1 MRPVPVVSEPFKKIA
16 IDIIGELPR
25 SKSGCKYILT
35 IVDYATRYPEAIPLK
50 NISSKTVADALIQ
63 CFTRLGI
70 PEELVSDQGSNF
82 VGKLMTQLYE
92 HLGITKIQTSVYH
105 PEANGLVER
114 FNGTLKTMLRKFVK
128 DSVQDWDRYLP
139 YLLFAYREVP
149 CESTGYSPFELL
161 YGRTPRGPMAIIK
174 ESWLEEKP
182 SEQNVVSHVLE
193 IRKRM
198 MKMQKSVAENLRTSQ
213 TKQKRLYDRK
223 SSTRRFEEGDKVLVL
238 LPTPG
243 SKLETKWHG
252 PYEITK
258 VKDDGRSYEVDTRNK
273 KKRHRTYYI
282 NLLKKWQDRDD
293 VAALVI
299 PEPVADVLPHEG
311 SLLRLNDDETWKD
324 VKISAD
330 LSTKQR
336 KDVEDILEAHSGVLS
351 GIPSRTTAAVH
362 NIDTGDAQPI
372 RSRPYK
378 IPQRLEEEH
387 LECLQC
393 VLQRLRR
400 FNLRARPSK
409 CKIAMSVTNF
419 VGHKVGSQT
428 IQPKEI
434 LVQAVDRFP
443 APETKK
449 QVRSF
454 LGLVGYYRKF
464 IPNFSE
470 RALALTD
477 LTKGNCSTKV
487 KWSDQC
493 EVSFQDLKE
502 ALKGRPLLVPPNWE
516 KEFVLQVDASQRGL
530 GAILS
535 QKDDDDEEHPIA
547 FASRKLQ
554 PREEKLSTT
563 EKECL
568 AIVWAVEH
576 FRYYLLRRTF
586 TLQTDHNPL
595 VWLNQV
601 KDKNQKLLRWS
612 VTLQEY
618 SMNIEHKKGMENTNV
633 DALSRV

>member
-1 MRPVPVVSEPFKKIA
+1 
-16 IDIIGELPR
+16 
-25 SKSGCKYILT
+25 
-35 IVDYATRYPEAIPLK
+35 
-50 NISSKTVADALIQ
+50 
-63 CFTRLGI
+63 
-70 PEELVSDQGSNF
+70 
-82 VGKLMTQLYE
+82 
-92 HLGITKIQTSVYH
+92 
-105 PEANGLVER
+105 
-114 FNGTLKTMLRKFVK
+114 
-128 DSVQDWDRYLP
+128 
-139 YLLFAYREVP
+139 
-149 CESTGYSPFELL
+149 
-161 YGRTPRGPMAIIK
+161 
-174 ESWLEEKP
+174 
-182 SEQNVVSHVLE
+182 
-193 IRKRM
+193 
-198 MKMQKSVAENLRTSQ
+198 
-213 TKQKRLYDRK
+213 
-223 SSTRRFEEGDKVLVL
+223 
-238 LPTPG
+238 
-243 SKLETKWHG
+243 
-252 PYEITK
+252 
-258 VKDDGRSYEVDTRNK
+258 
-273 KKRHRTYYI
+273 
-282 NLLKKWQDRDD
+282 
-293 VAALVI
+293 
-299 PEPVADVLPHEG
+299 
-311 SLLRLNDDETWKD
+311 
-324 VKISAD
+324 
-330 LSTKQR
+330 
-336 KDVEDILEAHSGVLS
+336 
-351 GIPSRTTAAVH
+351 
-362 NIDTGDAQPI
+362 
-372 RSRPYK
+372 
-378 IPQRLEEEH
+378 
-387 LECLQC
+387 
-393 VLQRLRR
+393 
-400 FNLRARPSK
+400 
-409 CKIAMSVTNF
+409 MSVTNF

-470 RALALTD
+470 RALTLTD